1 MKEAEKKTVFDFDV
15 CEDSLKKEKK
25 ILENGSTFTSPK
37 QRLLKDEPK
46 EMQESTLSQIN
57 GTDGSPTPYDDAF
70 RTMLEKCSRWIVP
83 VINEIFKEDYALDT
97 TIVKLEK
104 NEFYQNVGK
113 GKQKK
118 LITDSNLVLEDPTI
132 GLHDMRYHF
141 ECQSDNDNEIAIRLF
156 EYGSLIAAS
165 NSELKGNTLT
175 VKFPRAAVLYL
186 RSCNTTPDDIKMR
199 IETPGGNIDYLIPVM
214 KVANYDIHSIMEKKL
229 YFLIP
234 FLLFNYEDRFE
245 SINQNSDE
253 LDSLVGD
260 YRHLNR
266 EINRLYENKVLGEN
280 DRYCITSMECKV
292 LSYLAKNYQKIVEG
306 VGTSMRGMVL
316 ETDVTRIA
324 EEAEEKGEKKGE
336 ERLSQLI
343 TYLIKD
349 KRSQDIVKITQDEQY
364 RKQLYQHY
372 SIEP

>member
-15 CEDSLKKEKK
+15 CEDSLKREKK
-25 ILENGSTFTSPK
+25 ILEKGSTFTSPK

-214 KVANYDIHSIMEKKL
+214 KVANYDIH
-229 YFLIP
+229 
-234 FLLFNYEDRFE
+234 
-245 SINQNSDE
+245 
-253 LDSLVGD
+253 
-260 YRHLNR
+260 
-266 EINRLYENKVLGEN
+266 
-280 DRYCITSMECKV
+280 
-292 LSYLAKNYQKIVEG
+292 
-306 VGTSMRGMVL
+306 
-316 ETDVTRIA
+316 
-324 EEAEEKGEKKGE
+324 
-336 ERLSQLI
+336 
-343 TYLIKD
+343 
-349 KRSQDIVKITQDEQY
+349 
-364 RKQLYQHY
+364 
-372 SIEP
+372 